1 VWPMLFQGVAMGS
14 YFVAVITIQLDGI
27 PPQQVPAATGI
38 TNFLR
43 ITATA
48 FSTSLATTAWD
59 NRALLHQSRLAEATG
74 LHDSAVRGSL
84 EGLQA
89 MGMPPDQSIGVLT
102 HTLVEQAYL
111 LSSLDIFWIS
121 AWASLALVPVVWL
134 ARRPRIAHGVTAIA
148 E

>member
-1 VWPMLFQGVAMGS
+1 MGS

-48 FSTSLATTAWD
+48 FSTSLATTTWD

-74 LHDSAVRGSL
+74 LHDATASGSL
-84 EGLQA
+84 AALQA
-89 MGMPPDQSIGVLT
+89 LGVPSDQSIGVLT
-102 HTLVEQAYL
+102 HALVEQSYL
-111 LSSLDIFWIS
+111 LSSLDIFWVS
-121 AWASLALVPVVWL
+121 AWASLALVPIVWL
-134 ARRPRIAHGVTAIA
+134 ARRPRVAHGVTAAA